1 MKILKPL
8 LACAALI
15 SFAATGLA
23 QGVTAGEKVKESG
36 LIIGRSGEDL
46 TVKTNDMGNITVVLT
61 DDTKVEQPKGLLKV
75 RKQEMGMAVLVP
87 GLSVQVEGVG
97 DANGRVTADKIKFS
111 KESLKIANQIQA
123 GLTPTKED
131 VQANKEAIEANKGAI
146 ASNQTAIASNQTA
159 LATNEQEIE
168 AASKRFTDLTDYETK
183 ADLTLY
189 YPVDGSDLD
198 EKQKAE
204 LSDLAKKA
212 GALQGYLVQVTGH
225 TDSSGS
231 ADYNQKLSEDRAE
244 NVVAFL
250 QETGNIPIRHIV
262 APGIMG
268 ETNPV
273 ASNETAQGRAE
284 NRRVV
289 VKVLVNKGVAGQ

>member
-1 MKILKPL
+1 MKILKPFL
-8 LACAALI
+8 VCAALI
-15 SFAATGLA
+15 SFVASGLA

-36 LIIGRSGEDL
+36 LIIGRSGEAL
-46 TVKTNDMGNITVVLT
+46 TVKTNDRGNITVVLT

-75 RKQEMGMAVLVP
+75 RKTDMGMAVLVP

-97 DANGRVTADKIKFS
+97 DTNGQVTAEKIKFS

-123 GLTPTKED
+123 GLTPTNED
-131 VQANKEAIEANKGAI
+131 VQANKEAIEANKSAI
-146 ASNQTAIASNQTA
+146 ASNQSAIAANKGA
-159 LATNEQEIE
+159 EATDEQEIE
-168 AASKRFTDLTDYETK
+168 SVDKRFSELTDYETK
-183 ADLTLY
+183 ATATLY
-189 YPVDGSDLD
+189 YPVDGSALD

-204 LSDLAKKA
+204 LADLAKKA
-212 GALQGYLVQVTGH
+212 GSFQGYLVQVAGY
-225 TDSSGS
+225 TDSSGN
-231 ADYNQKLSEDRAE
+231 AAYNQELSEERAE
-244 NVVAFL
+244 NVVSYL
-250 QETGNIPIRHIV
+250 QQTGNIPMRHIV

-273 ASNETAQGRAE
+273 ASNESAQGRAE

>member
-1 MKILKPL
+1 MKILKPF

-146 ASNQTAIASNQTA
+146 ASNQAAIASNRRPWLQT
-159 LATNEQEIE
+159 
-168 AASKRFTDLTDYETK
+168 
-183 ADLTLY
+183 
-189 YPVDGSDLD
+189 
-198 EKQKAE
+198 
-204 LSDLAKKA
+204 
-212 GALQGYLVQVTGH
+212 
-225 TDSSGS
+225 
-231 ADYNQKLSEDRAE
+231 
-244 NVVAFL
+244 
-250 QETGNIPIRHIV
+250 
-262 APGIMG
+262 
-268 ETNPV
+268 
-273 ASNETAQGRAE
+273 
-284 NRRVV
+284 NRRL
-289 VKVLVNKGVAGQ
+289 KRQASASTT

>member
-1 MKILKPL
+1 MI
-8 LACAALI
+8 
-15 SFAATGLA
+15 
-23 QGVTAGEKVKESG
+23 
-36 LIIGRSGEDL
+36 RSGEDL

-61 DDTKVEQPKGLLKV
+61 DDTKVEQPKGLLKI
-75 RKQEMGMAVLVP
+75 RKTDMGMAVLVP
-87 GLSVQVEGVG
+87 GLAVQVEGVG

-111 KESLKIANQIQA
+111 KESLKVANQIQA
-123 GLTPTKED
+123 GLTPTTKED

-146 ASNQTAIASNQTA
+146 ASNQAAIASNTGA
-159 LATNEQEIE
+159 EEQEVE
-168 AASKRFTDLTDYETK
+168 SVDKRFSELTDYDTK

-189 YPVDGSDLD
+189 YPVNGSDLD

-204 LSDLAKKA
+204 LTDLAKKA
-212 GALQGYLVQVTGH
+212 GSIQGYLVQVAGY
-225 TDSSGS
+225 TDSSGN
-231 ADYNQKLSEDRAE
+231 AAYNQELSEDRAQ
-244 NVVAFL
+244 NVVAYL
-250 QETGNIPIRHIV
+250 QQSGNIPMRHIV

-273 ASNETAQGRAE
+273 ASNESAQGRAE

>member
-1 MKILKPL
+1 
-8 LACAALI
+8 
-15 SFAATGLA
+15 
-23 QGVTAGEKVKESG
+23 
-36 LIIGRSGEDL
+36 
-46 TVKTNDMGNITVVLT
+46 
-61 DDTKVEQPKGLLKV
+61 
-75 RKQEMGMAVLVP
+75 MGMAVLVP
-87 GLSVQVEGVG
+87 GLAVQVEGVG

-111 KESLKIANQIQA
+111 KESLKVANQIQA
-123 GLTPTKED
+123 GLTPTNED
-131 VQANKEAIEANKGAI
+131 VQANKQAIEANKGAI
-146 ASNQTAIASNQTA
+146 ASNQAAIASNQA
-159 LATNEQEIE
+159 AVAANEQETE
-168 AASKRFTDLTDYETK
+168 AASKRFSELTDYETK

-204 LSDLAKKA
+204 LTDLAKKA

-244 NVVAFL
+244 NVVAYL
-250 QETGNIPIRHIV
+250 QQTGDIPLRHIV

-273 ASNETAQGRAE
+273 ASNESAQGRAE

>member
-1 MKILKPL
+1 MKVLKPFL
-8 LACAALI
+8 LCAALV
-15 SFAATGLA
+15 SLAASGLA
-23 QGVTAGEKVKESG
+23 QGVTAGEKVKASG
-36 LIIGRSGEDL
+36 LITGRSGEDL

-61 DDTKVEQPKGLLKV
+61 DDTKVEQPKGLLKI
-75 RKQEMGMAVLVP
+75 RKTDMGMAVLVP
-87 GLSVQVEGVG
+87 GLAVQVEGVS

-111 KESLKIANQIQA
+111 KESLKVANQIQA

-146 ASNQTAIASNQTA
+146 ASNQAAIASNTGA
-159 LATNEQEIE
+159 EEQEVE
-168 AASKRFTDLTDYETK
+168 SVDKRFSELTDYDTK

-189 YPVDGSDLD
+189 YPVNGSDLD

-204 LSDLAKKA
+204 LTDLAKKA
-212 GALQGYLVQVTGH
+212 GSIQGYLVQVAGY

-231 ADYNQKLSEDRAE
+231 AEYNQELSEDRAQ
-244 NVVAFL
+244 NVVAYL
-250 QETGNIPIRHIV
+250 QQSGNIPMRHIV

-273 ASNETAQGRAE
+273 ASNESAQGRAE